1 MSAKIELCGKY
12 TKTGSVLS
20 STEHTLLISE
30 RKSPSPNK
38 TKFFLVYKA
47 ENSKD
52 NFYISSLFPEG
63 SAYNMDYDGIKYSLE
78 SKGKEIVITKRSQN

>member
-1 MSAKIELCGKY
+1 MNTKIELCGKY
-12 TKTGSVLS
+12 TKIGSVLS
-20 STEHTLLISE
+20 SAEHTLLISE
-30 RKSPSPNK
+30 RKNPSPNK

-47 ENSKD
+47 QNSKD

-78 SKGKEIVITKRSQN
+78 SEGEQIIIKERS